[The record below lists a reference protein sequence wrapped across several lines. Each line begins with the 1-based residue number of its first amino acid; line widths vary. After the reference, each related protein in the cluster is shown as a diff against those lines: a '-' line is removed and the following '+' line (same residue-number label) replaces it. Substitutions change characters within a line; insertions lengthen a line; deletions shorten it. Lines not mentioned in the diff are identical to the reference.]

1 MVFVSSKEQIKE
13 LDSAPDSV
21 LSLNGAAK
29 HVRGSNPL
37 HADVMLMS
45 YRRCSNHSIQ

>member
-29 HVRGSNPL
+29 HVRSAQILSPGYSL
-37 HADVMLMS
+37 DGLL
-45 YRRCSNHSIQ
+45 

>member
-29 HVRGSNPL
+29 HVRLLKPL
-37 HADVMLMS
+37 HADVILIY
-45 YRRCSNHSIQ
+45 YRRCFNHSIL